1 MCRITP
7 SRPRNFSASTSPR
20 ALSIELAAQRWCLL
34 RYRRFLCD
42 RPVNSGKLHDYKIT
56 CRDAMKTDR
65 HPGVHIEQISR
76 LGDRVQSWPHPR
88 VGLDSQRLKGSAPP
102 DADPMS

>member
-1 MCRITP
+1 
-7 SRPRNFSASTSPR
+7 
-20 ALSIELAAQRWCLL
+20 
-34 RYRRFLCD
+34 
-42 RPVNSGKLHDYKIT
+42 
-56 CRDAMKTDR
+56 MKTDR